1 MEYSGTVCS
10 GRLRGHPSSNF
21 YEVEKFPKHD
31 LGGPPLSQSGCLSN
45 HESET
50 NFLAVYVNEV
60 TDDSPWSPHLV
71 RCIRKPALTT
81 LLNLCHIYSSK
92 TAESISRMT
101 CSMNPIVRNRCLLT
115 PSLSM
120 YERYC
125 SGSSKEV
132 CLTLSCTRT
141 FKDKDAFNYPDS
153 LALYCG

>member
-1 MEYSGTVCS
+1 
-10 GRLRGHPSSNF
+10 
-21 YEVEKFPKHD
+21 
-31 LGGPPLSQSGCLSN
+31 
-45 HESET
+45 
-50 NFLAVYVNEV
+50 
-60 TDDSPWSPHLV
+60 
-71 RCIRKPALTT
+71 
-81 LLNLCHIYSSK
+81 
-92 TAESISRMT
+92 MT